1 MTNKNRENK
10 FFIFGIVLIFL
21 AFIFVGKS
29 FLSAQFT
36 EITEISSADFTYYAT
51 GYEISQDGEIIFNS
65 EDSKLIIN
73 QGQENEIIIEGSS
86 GIKISPLGKISVT
99 ESGSAFLLNGNEFK
113 NIESG
118 SIELDQKTGK
128 ITKADFYTNKNL
140 GNYNINGNEFNVL
153 SNSRFVYNSKEEKFY
168 LRDGAEILTAKD
180 IQIETLENEL
190 INYKG
195 NKVSG
200 ILNFDENGNAFV
212 KIREKAVIN
221 GVLIENSGDKLYGKE
236 ANLPIFFDKSAAKTY
251 EKINPRKAYAIIDK
265 ESGFFAFKE
274 QTGTGLANHNINM
287 KFKKENYLFGDLMDD
302 QDHVAINQGSN
313 NADGGYLEI
322 SRPNLE
328 DATTIRNQGLGEVVL
343 ENGARNFNFNGREL
357 SLSRTKRDKIGT
369 VSMVLETTDLEKTD
383 PKDPKI
389 KIIEEGIAIW
399 IIEEKEFNQ
408 PKVYWM
414 DKKISGELIIQ
425 GGGYLAGEKE
435 VSEEFKEKLKKGAIV
450 FQEDLDKFPK
460 IVADKKFEN
469 FLKASKTADK
479 ELKDIYNNKQ
489 IGLKEVIQKN
499 PQGIS
504 FNDLE
509 KEIGPANAQRVKS
522 RIKDKIRIYYEYYNP
537 TDKDN
542 QLQKVMGVNE
552 LNNFNNCITSGANF
566 DDCFDHEYNFYGSK
580 TERCIIDP
588 DFCPIM
594 NAVKLY
600 STSSY

>member
-1 MTNKNRENK
+1 MIRNSFMFLQMNIKNK
-10 FFIFGIVLIFL
+10 FFLIGIAISILVFTLFQIN
-21 AFIFVGKS
+21 FINS
-29 FLSAQFT
+29 QELT
-36 EITEISSADFTYYAT
+36 EIIEISSADFTYHAT
-51 GYEISQDGEIIFNS
+51 GYEISQDGEIVFNS

-73 QGQENEIIIEGSS
+73 QGQENEIIIEGTS
-86 GIKISPLGKISVT
+86 GIKVSPLGKISVT

-221 GVLIENSGDKLYGKE
+221 GALIENSGDKLYGKE

-302 QDHVAINQGSN
+302 QDHVAINRGSN

-328 DATTIRNQGLGEVVL
+328 DATTIR
-343 ENGARNFNFNGREL
+343 
-357 SLSRTKRDKIGT
+357 
-369 VSMVLETTDLEKTD
+369 
-383 PKDPKI
+383 
-389 KIIEEGIAIW
+389 
-399 IIEEKEFNQ
+399 
-408 PKVYWM
+408 
-414 DKKISGELIIQ
+414 
-425 GGGYLAGEKE
+425 
-435 VSEEFKEKLKKGAIV
+435 
-450 FQEDLDKFPK
+450 
-460 IVADKKFEN
+460 
-469 FLKASKTADK
+469 
-479 ELKDIYNNKQ
+479 
-489 IGLKEVIQKN
+489 
-499 PQGIS
+499 
-504 FNDLE
+504 
-509 KEIGPANAQRVKS
+509 
-522 RIKDKIRIYYEYYNP
+522 
-537 TDKDN
+537 
-542 QLQKVMGVNE
+542 
-552 LNNFNNCITSGANF
+552 
-566 DDCFDHEYNFYGSK
+566 
-580 TERCIIDP
+580 
-588 DFCPIM
+588 
-594 NAVKLY
+594 
-600 STSSY
+600 